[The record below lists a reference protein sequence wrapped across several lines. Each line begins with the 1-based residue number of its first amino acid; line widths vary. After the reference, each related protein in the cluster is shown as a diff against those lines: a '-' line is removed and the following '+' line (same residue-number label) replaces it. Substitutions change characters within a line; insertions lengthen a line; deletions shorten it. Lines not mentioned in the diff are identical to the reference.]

1 MAGKLDVKGLIV
13 DARKMGMSDQQI
25 YNELQKTPQFSS
37 ITKSAK
43 NELKM
48 NDNQIASQFGLV
60 INVKMPSIRLTA
72 EGTPYKQFDNT
83 PKARKA
89 LEQEQLKKQGPTQL
103 WESGL
108 LGLADIGIPV
118 VQAAE
123 YAADGIRGG
132 INKVFGTN
140 LETDRYE
147 KLTKSYKNID
157 DNHNTVRK
165 ANKQGADVVRM
176 GANMLLTAPI
186 AGVGGTLKT
195 GVPLISKEG
204 AEFLGKNAALGALV
218 GATGVHENNTERLK
232 SMAAG
237 AAGGAIGAGVGQKVG
252 EGVTKVAQKAR
263 NKAADVLSKV
273 STVETNRILQ
283 SIDDKL
289 GATNINVDLHINNAL
304 KTKGLKL
311 SDLSD
316 DVAKGLRTEAKK
328 ALESGKNL
336 NPEAVVRKAV
346 LDRVGIRGT
355 RAQVTGDPKLW
366 QQEAE
371 LAKVPAGDALRDK
384 FVADNKKIAELL
396 DESIAA
402 TGGKAIDQYAVAQD
416 VMETLT
422 DRYAK
427 NKEFVGSAYDIARNT
442 QGSNAVLDGKAF
454 AQEAND
460 ILEQNYASM
469 SLPASV
475 KKMLRDVE
483 KNPEMFTLNKAD
495 EFIKLLN
502 DEYKSAL
509 KPVTGEGTS
518 TSRAIGLV
526 RDALNNRQAQALDG
540 LLGND
545 SAVAYKFARDAYKAN
560 TQLKEQIPILKDA
573 LKDVKPDKVFQSRI
587 LGGNVDELNKT
598 IEVLSANNPQVVR
611 DIKQQTLEYISNQAI
626 KQNGQP
632 SPAAMK
638 SALDKIGDRKLS
650 ILFSPDEVRRIKDI
664 GMAMEY
670 LVTQPAHSY
679 VNNSNTASG
688 LMNYFGRWIKSA
700 GDWGQYVPVIGNNI
714 VQPLQGAATKVGV
727 SRATKGA
734 TSLAGKTNLPVSK
747 TSQSIVDQLRK
758 AGFIGGANA
767 TKD

>member
-1 MAGKLDVKGLIV
+1 MAGEKTLAFVTNAK
-13 DARKMGMSDQQI
+13 ARGMKDHEI
-25 YNELQKTPQFSS
+25 WNELRKDPAFSQGIKLS
-37 ITKSAK
+37 KQNGI
-43 NELKM
+43 NQ
-48 NDNQIASQFGLV
+48 DQIAKDLGLR
-60 INVKMPSIRLTA
+60 VKFIDSKSKNNYQP
-72 EGTPYKQFDNT
+72 FDNT
-83 PKARKA
+83 KEARQKR
-89 LEQEQLKKQGPTQL
+89 EQEALKKQGPTQL

-108 LGLADIGIPV
+108 LGAADIGIPF
-118 VQAAE
+118 VQAAQ
-123 YAADGIRGG
+123 YAKDKVNQG
-132 INKVFGTN
+132 INAVAGTN
-140 LETDRYE
+140 LPTNSYE
-147 KLTKSYKNID
+147 GVTKTYKNIND
-157 DNHNTVRK
+157 AHNTVRK
-165 ANKQGADVVRM
+165 ANNQGIDVGRI
-176 GANMLLTAPI
+176 GANMVMTAPL
-186 AGVGGTLKT
+186 AAAGGTLPSGAK
-195 GVPLISKEG
+195 LFSKAG
-204 AEFLGKNAALGALV
+204 AEFLGKNAAVGALI
-218 GATGVHENNTERLK
+218 GATGTHENNTERLK
-232 SMAAG
+232 NMGAG
-237 AAGGAIGAGVGQKVG
+237 AVGGAIGAAAGQKVG

-263 NKAADVLSKV
+263 NKAADVLSRV

-289 GATNINVDLHINNAL
+289 GTTNINVDLHINNAL

-371 LAKVPAGDALRDK
+371 LAKVPAGDVLRDK

-402 TGGKAIDQYAVAQD
+402 TGGKAIDQYTVAQD
-416 VMETLT
+416 AMETLT

-427 NKEFVGSAYDIARNT
+427 NKEFVGSAYEIARNA

-460 ILEQNYASM
+460 ILEKKYASM

-509 KPVTGEGTS
+509 KPVTGEGTR

-545 SAVAYKFARDAYKAN
+545 SAVAYKFARDASKAN
-560 TQLKEQIPILKDA
+560 TQLKKQMPILNDA

-632 SPAAMK
+632 SPVAMK

-670 LVTQPAHSY
+670 LVSQPAHSY
-679 VNNSNTASG
+679 VNNANSASALLNG
-688 LMNYFGRWIKSA
+688 VGKWIKS
-700 GDWGQYVPVIGNNI
+700 IGNYSVAVPFIGPNI
-714 VQPLQGAATKVGV
+714 TQPLQIGATKLSTSRAINGAAP
-727 SRATKGA
+727 
-734 TSLAGKTNLPVSK
+734 LASEARLPITK
-747 TSQSIVDQLRK
+747 TSQSLIDQLRK
-758 AGFIGGANA
+758 AGLISGANA
-767 TKD
+767 AKD

>member
-1 MAGKLDVKGLIV
+1 MAQIQEQIANAKAAGI
-13 DARKMGMSDQQI
+13 SDQEI
-25 YNELQKTPQFSS
+25 FSA
-37 ITKSAK
+37 IVKSPRYATGFERARAAGLSNADIAK
-43 NELKM
+43 DL
-48 NDNQIASQFGLV
+48 GLV
-60 INVKMPSIRLTA
+60 VKAVNNASNRRNF
-72 EGTPYKQFDNT
+72 TPFDNT
-83 PKARKA
+83 KETRKAR
-89 LEQEQLKKQGPTQL
+89 EQEQLKKQGPTQL

-108 LGLADIGIPV
+108 LGLADTGVPV

-147 KLTKSYKNID
+147 KITKTYKNTN
-157 DNHNTVRK
+157 DNHNAVRK
-165 ANKQGADVVRM
+165 ANNQGMDITRM

-186 AGVGGTLKT
+186 AGLGGTLKS
-195 GVPLISKEG
+195 GVPLASKAG

-218 GATGVHENNTERLK
+218 GATGVHENNTQRLK
-232 SMAAG
+232 SMGAG
-237 AAGGAIGAGVGQKVG
+237 ALGGAIGAGVGQKVG
-252 EGVTKVAQKAR
+252 EGVVKVAQKGR
-263 NKAADVLSKV
+263 N
-273 STVETNRILQ
+273 TVAKFSNTETNRLLQ
-283 SIDDKL
+283 SIDSKL
-289 GATNINVDLHINNAL
+289 GTTSINVDVHLNDAL
-304 KTKGLKL
+304 KVKGMKL

-316 DVAKGLRTEAKK
+316 DVAKGLRADAKK
-328 ALESGKNL
+328 ALSSGKAL
-336 NPEAVVRKAV
+336 SPDAVARKVV
-346 LDRVGIRGT
+346 LDRLGIKGT

-371 LAKVPAGDALRDK
+371 LAKVPAGDVLRDK

-416 VMETLT
+416 AMETLT

-475 KKMLRDVE
+475 KKMLKDVE
-483 KNPEMFTLNKAD
+483 ENPEMFTLNKAD

-502 DEYKSAL
+502 SEYKSAL

-545 SAVAYKFARDAYKAN
+545 SAVAYKFARDAYRAN

-679 VNNSNTASG
+679 VNNSNTSAG
-688 LMNYFGRWIKSA
+688 LMNYFGRFIKSA
-700 GDWGQYVPVIGNNI
+700 GDLGQYIPVIGNNI
-714 VQPLQGAATKVGV
+714 VQPLQGAATRVGV
-727 SRATKGA
+727 SRATSGTA
-734 TSLAGKTNLPVSK
+734 SLAGKTNLPVSK
-747 TSQSIVDQLRK
+747 ISQSIVDQLRK
-758 AGFIGGANA
+758 AGLISGANLQ
-767 TKD
+767 D

>member
-1 MAGKLDVKGLIV
+1 MAQIQEQIAN
-13 DARKMGMSDQQI
+13 ARKANIPDQEI
-25 YNELQKTPQFSS
+25 FSA
-37 ITKSAK
+37 IVKSPRYAAGFERARAAGLSNADIAK
-43 NELKM
+43 DL
-48 NDNQIASQFGLV
+48 GLV
-60 INVKMPSIRLTA
+60 IKATNNASNRRNFTPPNTSKAADKKM
-72 EGTPYKQFDNT
+72 Q
-83 PKARKA
+83 
-89 LEQEQLKKQGPTQL
+89 QEQLKKQGPTQL

-108 LGLADIGIPV
+108 LGLADIGVPV

-147 KLTKSYKNID
+147 KITKNYKNIN

-165 ANKQGADVVRM
+165 ANKQGADVTRM

-186 AGVGGTLKT
+186 AGVGGTLKA
-195 GVPLISKEG
+195 GVPLVSKAG

-218 GATGVHENNTERLK
+218 GATGVHENNTQRLQ
-232 SMAAG
+232 SMGAG
-237 AAGGAIGAGVGQKVG
+237 ALGGAIGAGVGQKVG

-263 NKAADVLSKV
+263 NKAADVLPRF

-289 GATNINVDLHINNAL
+289 GTTNINVDLHINNAL

-316 DVAKGLRTEAKK
+316 DVAKGLRAEARK

-336 NPEAVVRKAV
+336 SPEAVVRKAV

-384 FVADNKKIAELL
+384 FIADNKRLAELL
-396 DESIAA
+396 DESIAS
-402 TGGKAIDQYAVAQD
+402 TGGKAVDQYGVAQD
-416 VMETLT
+416 ALETLAG
-422 DRYAK
+422 RYAK
-427 NKEFVGSAYDIARNT
+427 NKEFIGSAYNTARNA
-442 QGSNAVLDGKAF
+442 QGGNAVLDGKAF
-454 AQEAND
+454 AAEAND

-475 KKMLRDVE
+475 KKMLKDVE

-502 DEYKSAL
+502 SEYKSAL
-509 KPVTGEGTS
+509 KPMTGENTS
-518 TSRAIGLV
+518 ASRAIGLV
-526 RDALNNRQAQALDG
+526 RDALNSRQTQALDG

-560 TQLKEQIPILKDA
+560 AGLVKDVPMLQDA
-573 LKDVKPDKVFQSRI
+573 IKGVKPDKIFESRI
-587 LGGNVDELNKT
+587 LGGKVDELSKT
-598 IEVLSANNPQVVR
+598 IDVLSVNNPQVVR
-611 DIKQQTLEYISNQAI
+611 DIKQQTLEWISGKVI
-626 KQNGQP
+626 GQNGQP

-670 LVTQPAHSY
+670 LVSQPAHSY

-688 LMNYFGRWIKSA
+688 LMGYFGRFIKSA
-700 GDWGQYVPVIGNNI
+700 GDWGQHIPVIGNNI
-714 VQPLQGAATKVGV
+714 VQPIQGGAARVGV
-727 SRATKGA
+727 SRATNGA
-734 TSLAGKTNLPVSK
+734 ASLASKTPLPATK
-747 TSQSIVDQLRK
+747 TSQSLIDQLRK
-758 AGFIGGANA
+758 AGLISGANLQ
-767 TKD
+767 D

>member
-1 MAGKLDVKGLIV
+1 MASQLQDRV
-13 DARKMGMSDQQI
+13 ARAKQANYKDSEI
-25 YNELQKTPQFSS
+25 WNELR
-37 ITKSAK
+37 K
-43 NELKM
+43 NSDFNNRVKQARAAGFTQ
-48 NDNQIASQFGLV
+48 DQIAQELGLK
-60 INVKMPSIRLTA
+60 VKFIDSKSKSNYQP
-72 EGTPYKQFDNT
+72 FDNT
-83 PKARKA
+83 KEARQKR
-89 LEQEQLKKQGPTQL
+89 EQEALKKQGPTQL
-103 WESGL
+103 WESAL
-108 LGLADIGIPV
+108 LGAADIGVPV

-132 INKVFGTN
+132 INKIFGTN
-140 LETDRYE
+140 LDTDLYE
-147 KLTKSYKNID
+147 KLTKTYKTID
-157 DNHNTVRK
+157 DNHKAVRK
-165 ANKQGADVVRM
+165 ANNQGVDIGRI
-176 GANMLLTAPI
+176 GANMVMTAPLAA
-186 AGVGGTLKT
+186 AGGILRA
-195 GVPLISKEG
+195 GVPLASKAG
-204 AEFLGKNAALGALV
+204 AEFLARNAAVGGLI
-218 GATGVHENNTERLK
+218 GATGIHENNTQRLK
-232 SMAAG
+232 SMGAG
-237 AAGGAIGAGVGQKVG
+237 AVGGAIGAAAGQKVG

-273 STVETNRILQ
+273 STTETNKILQ

-289 GATNINVDLHINNAL
+289 GTTNINVDLHIDNAL

-316 DVAKGLRTEAKK
+316 DVAKGLRAEARK

-371 LAKVPAGDALRDK
+371 LAKLKGAGEVLRDK
-384 FVADNKKIAELL
+384 FVEDNKKLAELL
-396 DESIAA
+396 DESITA

-416 VMETLT
+416 AMETLT
-422 DRYAK
+422 DRYTK

-475 KKMLRDVE
+475 KKMLKDVE
-483 KNPEMFTLNKAD
+483 KKPEMFTLNKAD

-573 LKDVKPDKVFQSRI
+573 LKDVKPDKLFESRI

-611 DIKQQTLEYISNQAI
+611 DIKQQTLEWISGKAI
-626 KQNGQP
+626 GQNGQP

-734 TSLAGKTNLPVSK
+734 ASLASKTPLPATQ
-747 TSQSIVDQLRK
+747 TSQSIIDQLTK
-758 AGFIGGANA
+758 LGVIGGANT
-767 TKD
+767 TKQ

>member
-1 MAGKLDVKGLIV
+1 MASQTVAFIQNAKNKGMK
-13 DARKMGMSDQQI
+13 DYQI
-25 YNELQKTPQFSS
+25 WNELRKNPDFNSS
-37 ITKSAK
+37 IKQARADGFSQ
-43 NELKM
+43 E
-48 NDNQIASQFGLV
+48 QIAGDLGLKV
-60 INVKMPSIRLTA
+60 RFVDSKPKSNYQP
-72 EGTPYKQFDNT
+72 FDNT
-83 PKARKA
+83 KEARQKR
-89 LEQEQLKKQGPTQL
+89 EQEALKKQGPTQL
-103 WESGL
+103 WESAL
-108 LGLADIGIPV
+108 LGAADIGVPF
-118 VQAAE
+118 VQGAQ
-123 YAADGIRGG
+123 YVKDK
-132 INKVFGTN
+132 INQGVNAVAGTKLPTN
-140 LETDRYE
+140 SYE
-147 KLTKSYKNID
+147 GVTKTYKNI
-157 DNHNTVRK
+157 NNAHNTVRK
-165 ANKQGADVVRM
+165 ANNQGMDVGRI
-176 GANMLLTAPI
+176 GANMAMTVPLA
-186 AGVGGTLKT
+186 AAGGTLKA
-195 GVPLISKEG
+195 GVPLASKAG
-204 AEFLGKNAALGALV
+204 AEFLARNAAVGGLI
-218 GATGVHENNTERLK
+218 GATGVHKNNTERLK
-232 SMAAG
+232 SMGAG
-237 AAGGAIGAGVGQKVG
+237 AVGGAIGAAAGQKVG

-263 NKAADVLSKV
+263 NKAADALSKV

-289 GATNINVDLHINNAL
+289 GTTNIDVDLHINNAL

-316 DVAKGLRTEAKK
+316 DVAKGLRAEAKK

-416 VMETLT
+416 AMETLT

-483 KNPEMFTLNKAD
+483 KKPEMFTLNKAD

-560 TQLKEQIPILKDA
+560 TQLKEQMPILKDA

-688 LMNYFGRWIKSA
+688 LMNYFSRWIKSA

-734 TSLAGKTNLPVSK
+734 ASLASKTPLPATQ
-747 TSQSIVDQLRK
+747 TSQSIIDQLTK
-758 AGFIGGANA
+758 LGVIGGAN
-767 TKD
+767 TTSR